1 MGHSGDGVTCVGND
15 ILILF
20 HLSEI
25 FVFKV
30 SFDFSYRFVLIYSDK
45 QTSTN
50 ATPLDYHRSICTW
63 RTFVIRTQTAPTP
76 KDLTNVAVRRVFME
90 ADENVGVPLFYDNY
104 GISVLAIT

>member
-1 MGHSGDGVTCVGND
+1 MGYSGDGVTCVGND

-45 QTSTN
+45 
-50 ATPLDYHRSICTW
+50 
-63 RTFVIRTQTAPTP
+63 
-76 KDLTNVAVRRVFME
+76 
-90 ADENVGVPLFYDNY
+90 
-104 GISVLAIT
+104 